1 MHSLKQH
8 MSRIGFLRDFVV
20 GLGVVARRLQL
31 CNKLKWG
38 AVATKKREFMPFSVH
53 PKITNCRSQKF
64 CDPRFVI
71 CDLMQ
76 FVIFVIFTKKL
87 PPIAISVVPMVRP
100 TPRPRSQTITFLCLR
115 SHISID
121 HTANHHFEPLSLLP
135 SPIMT
140 MPPTQ
145 LPPLPLEPS
154 SSRRVPR
161 TTHTNFRRR
170 AAHQPWLARTGVIV
184 SDARQALEN
193 KARKTRAGVA
203 GYFNATINHWHH
215 TTKLHSNESKSKNKL
230 AS

>member
-1 MHSLKQH
+1 
-8 MSRIGFLRDFVV
+8 
-20 GLGVVARRLQL
+20 
-31 CNKLKWG
+31 
-38 AVATKKREFMPFSVH
+38 
-53 PKITNCRSQKF
+53 
-64 CDPRFVI
+64 
-71 CDLMQ
+71 
-76 FVIFVIFTKKL
+76 
-87 PPIAISVVPMVRP
+87 MVRP
-100 TPRPRSQTITFLCLR
+100 GATHATATVTDHTFLCLR

-145 LPPLPLEPS
+145 LPPLPSERS

-170 AAHQPWLARTGVIV
+170 AAHQPWLARTGVI